1 MSPHFT
7 VYLPKLRI
15 SFLFIVYMFANRA
28 LLTAMTDS
36 GNVGSCRHVWPQGA
50 LFTSLTVL
58 RKIHNSNGFGSWPD
72 LRYSEIYC
80 LASFCFFLC
89 IYVPSVYLRILEQFW
104 TLRNQNRVTREDYGV
119 WNWSGLYLVEQAPPH
134 HFKFQPTLTRTTFC
148 DFSWFKFSCRQSTTV
163 WKYWVESSRN
173 KHNSMF

>member
-119 WNWSGLYLVEQAPPH
+119 WNWSGLYLVEQAPPLTISNSNPPSPAPPSVISVGSNSVAGS
-134 HFKFQPTLTRTTFC
+134 QP
-148 DFSWFKFSCRQSTTV
+148 QS
-163 WKYWVESSRN
+163 ESTG
-173 KHNSMF
+173 